1 VLKTR
6 AVSVLVQFAGG
17 AEENAKPGR
26 EGMMTLKETGLF
38 PTSDV
43 VFLEED
49 VVFWAVGAGVVNGLT
64 TGRNSKNDPGQPWSS
79 SSGMAFSASAD
90 FSWMKWMSRPS
101 IFVVKW
107 LNLWLLFNANQFLDM
122 GQDKWKVKQA

>member
-26 EGMMTLKETGLF
+26 EGMMTLNETGLF
-38 PTSDV
+38 LAD
-43 VFLEED
+43 D
-49 VVFWAVGAGVVNGLT
+49 VVFWAVGDGVVNGLT